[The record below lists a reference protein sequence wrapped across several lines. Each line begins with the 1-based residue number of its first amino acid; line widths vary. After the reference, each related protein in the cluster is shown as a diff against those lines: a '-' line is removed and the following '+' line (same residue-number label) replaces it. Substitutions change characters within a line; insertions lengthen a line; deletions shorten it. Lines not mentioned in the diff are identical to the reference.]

1 MLRLSQFLLL
11 QTASDD
17 SLVRLAMTDL
27 AHQQEE
33 LMRLYFKEQHHK
45 SVADFIS
52 YHIQNSDETKEGL
65 LLQVIKINCHLTC
78 AFCLIGE

>member
-27 AHQQEE
+27 AHKQEE
-33 LMRLYFKEQHHK
+33 LMRLYFKEQPHR
-45 SVADFIS
+45 SIADFVS

-65 LLQVIKINCHLTC
+65 LLQVL
-78 AFCLIGE
+78 